1 MDNVKE
7 NLKNIQ
13 NRCVEVLNVI
23 DTLCRKYDIKYSI
36 NAGSVIGYHLYGGF
50 IPWDDDIDMMMTRE
64 NYDKFLEVAE
74 KELPDGFEIYNFENR
89 KVREYLISK
98 VIDEN
103 TTVVEKYAF
112 GGVKIEGVFVDI
124 SVFDKLPKK
133 GLKRIYFIFL
143 SKFVQ
148 CCRERVYNWDMKKLG
163 FSEKLKLFARNTVQF
178 LIKPF
183 NDSIYNYVKNTYKNV
198 KTESYDYAEMMFSY
212 NGSISSDIFS
222 EYIDVDFHGTRAM
235 MVKDYMG
242 YLEARY
248 GRREFYKSPKDD
260 DVPHHLIYVDLNKPY
275 KEYIAEQGENK

>member
-13 NRCVEVLNVI
+13 NRCVGVLNVI

-50 IPWDDDIDMMMTRE
+50 IPWDDDVDIMMTRE
-64 NYDKFLEVAE
+64 NYDKFLVIAE
-74 KELPDGFEIYNFENR
+74 KELPEGFAVYNFENKR
-89 KVREYLISK
+89 SRVNLISK

-112 GGVKIEGVFVDI
+112 GGIKVEGVFVDI
-124 SVFDKLPKK
+124 SVYDKIPRNKM
-133 GLKRIYFIFL
+133 KRKYFIFL
-143 SKFVQ
+143 SKLVQ
-148 CCRERVYNWDMKKLG
+148 CCRERNYNWDMKNLS
-163 FSEKLKLFARNTVQF
+163 FSENLKIFARNIGQF
-178 LIKPF
+178 LLKPF
-183 NDSIYNYVKNTYKNV
+183 NDHIYEYVKNTYKNV
-198 KTESYDYAEMMFSY
+198 KTESYDYAEMMFGF
-212 NGSISSDIFS
+212 NGVLDSNILS
-222 EYIDVDFHGTRAM
+222 EYIDIEFHGTKTM

-275 KEYIAEQGENK
+275 KEYIAEQGEK

>member
-13 NRCVEVLNVI
+13 NRCVGVLNVI

-50 IPWDDDIDMMMTRE
+50 IPWDDDVDIMMTRE
-64 NYDKFLEVAE
+64 NYDKFLVIAE
-74 KELPDGFEIYNFENR
+74 KELPEGFAVYNFENKR
-89 KVREYLISK
+89 SRVNLISK

-112 GGVKIEGVFVDI
+112 GGIKVEGVFVDI
-124 SVFDKLPKK
+124 TVYDKIPRNKM
-133 GLKRIYFIFL
+133 KRKYFIFL
-143 SKFVQ
+143 SKLVQ
-148 CCRERVYNWDMKKLG
+148 CCRERNYNWDMKNLS
-163 FSEKLKLFARNTVQF
+163 FSENLKIFARNIGQF
-178 LIKPF
+178 LLKPF
-183 NDSIYNYVKNTYKNV
+183 NDHIYEYVKNTYKNV
-198 KTESYDYAEMMFSY
+198 KTESYDYAEMMFGF
-212 NGSISSDIFS
+212 NGVLDSNILS
-222 EYIDVDFHGTRAM
+222 EYIDIEFHGTKTM

-275 KEYIAEQGENK
+275 KEYIAEQGEK